1 MNDWPLSL
9 RLKSMDPWRTAW
21 VLVLSLFL
29 GSPLSAQ
36 EPVPGA
42 LTLDEALQI
51 ALGSNPGLQAERN
64 DVAVADWDVKSA
76 YGGWLPSASVGS
88 SMSWQ
93 GAGEERFGG
102 LTASQ
107 LGFPDQPSL
116 YFSSYS
122 LGVNYQ
128 LNGRMLRAPGQAKRL
143 REATLARVGTAEA
156 TLRLNVTRTY
166 LEVLRQS
173 EGLTLAEQEL
183 ARAEVNLRLAEGR
196 QEVGSGNAIDVRQAE
211 VNVGRAQVT
220 LLQSETG
227 VRTARIR
234 LLQQLGVE
242 LIQEPALTTE
252 FAVTEPLW
260 TAGELYGAAL
270 DQNPGLQSLRANQEA
285 SNYGVSIARSEY
297 YPTVSFQ
304 AGWSGFT
311 RQASNTLSQEAQ
323 AIANGEA
330 QVQNCAALNE
340 LVSRLADPLPT
351 QDCAQ
356 FVTSSSQLQ
365 AIRDANSAF
374 PFDFTNNPPSASM
387 SISIPVF
394 QGLSRQRG
402 VEEAK
407 AQQSDARYRVREQ
420 ELALRADIEAQVAVV
435 RTAYESAL
443 IEERNQGLA
452 DEQLRL
458 AQERYR
464 LGFSNFIE
472 LVEAETVKAQADR
485 ARIGAIYTYHDAIA
499 DLESIVGTPL
509 RNP

>member
-1 MNDWPLSL
+1 
-9 RLKSMDPWRTAW
+9 
-21 VLVLSLFL
+21 
-29 GSPLSAQ
+29 
-36 EPVPGA
+36 
-42 LTLDEALQI
+42 
-51 ALGSNPGLQAERN
+51 
-64 DVAVADWDVKSA
+64 
-76 YGGWLPSASVGS
+76 
-88 SMSWQ
+88 
-93 GAGEERFGG
+93 
-102 LTASQ
+102 
-107 LGFPDQPSL
+107 
-116 YFSSYS
+116 
-122 LGVNYQ
+122 
-128 LNGRMLRAPGQAKRL
+128 
-143 REATLARVGTAEA
+143 
-156 TLRLNVTRTY
+156 
-166 LEVLRQS
+166 
-173 EGLTLAEQEL
+173 
-183 ARAEVNLRLAEGR
+183 
-196 QEVGSGNAIDVRQAE
+196 
-211 VNVGRAQVT
+211 
-220 LLQSETG
+220 
-227 VRTARIR
+227 
-234 LLQQLGVE
+234 
-242 LIQEPALTTE
+242 
-252 FAVTEPLW
+252 
-260 TAGELYGAAL
+260 
-270 DQNPGLQSLRANQEA
+270 
-285 SNYGVSIARSEY
+285 IARSEY
-297 YPTVSFQ
+297 FPSVSFQ

-330 QVQNCAALNE
+330 QVANCAALNE

-351 QDCAQ
+351 QDCTQ
-356 FVTSSSQLQ
+356 FVTSPEALQ
-365 AIRDANSAF
+365 AIRNANQAF

-387 SISIPVF
+387 TISIPVF